1 MNHFKYLFL
10 LSILCSLI
18 FFSNC
23 CRNCEYTQVN
33 PDGSVSFTESG
44 NKFCLLPNKDC
55 EFPIDPLDNVPFE
68 MTDCSCGKIKD
79 INIPIDI
86 TNEELLE
93 NYRFHTLVD
102 IPNFSDCI
110 SLSEDYFFG
119 EFSTPCIL
127 TDTSHV
133 NLAQYSSIVM
143 NNCSMNLIRICGW
156 NDCHSYGDFICLDDR
171 W

>member
-33 PDGSVSFTESG
+33 PDGSMSIMGGEG
-44 NKFCLLPNKDC
+44 QKLCLLPDKDC
-55 EFPIDPLDNVPFE
+55 GDIIIEDQFE
-68 MTDCSCGKIKD
+68 MTDCSCGMIKD
-79 INIPIDI
+79 INVPFEVTNEFLSEYLDIPI
-86 TNEELLE
+86 NS
-93 NYRFHTLVD
+93 

-110 SLSEDYFFG
+110 SLSQDYFP
-119 EFSTPCIL
+119 EFPIPCIL
-127 TDTSHV
+127 TDTLSHI
-133 NLAQYSSIVM
+133 NYSQYSSIVM

-156 NDCHSYGDFICLDDR
+156 NDCHGYGGYICLDDD